1 MKISVVRVSSPSK
14 KKKILRRIGII
25 LGTILLIWT
34 AIFLFPVSERP
45 VKPFFVFDH
54 DRPIIIAHQGGEH
67 LAPSNTMVAFEMAR
81 DMGVDVLEFDI
92 HKTKDGHLV
101 AIHDNT
107 VDRTTDGT
115 GRVND
120 LTLEEIK
127 QLDAADYFQDLNGE
141 YSFRGQGITIPTV
154 EEIFEEFSDM
164 KMVIEVKKTNDPELY
179 MPMTENLWELIE
191 RYGLEDQILIAS
203 FDQAINDKFT
213 EISNGRLAVS
223 GGRQEVTK
231 FVVFHKL
238 FLNSLY
244 RPKVD
249 AVQIPTEESIF
260 NLADRN
266 LIRGAER
273 RGMEVHYWTINDEE
287 TMRELIELGAHGI
300 ITDRPDLMLKILNE
314 D

>member
-14 KKKILRRIGII
+14 KKRILQRTGII
-25 LGTILLIWT
+25 IGSILLLWT

-67 LAPSNTMVAFEMAR
+67 LAPSNTMVAFEKAK

-107 VDRTTDGT
+107 VDRTTNGT

-141 YSFRGQGITIPTV
+141 YSYRGQGITIPTV

-179 MPMTENLWELIE
+179 MPMTENLWELIQ

-231 FVVFHKL
+231 FVVFHKF

-249 AVQIPTEESIF
+249 AVQIPTEESGF
-260 NLADRN
+260 NLKDKN

-273 RGMEVHYWTINDEE
+273 RGMDVHYWTINDEE

-314 D
+314 N